1 MRLRAHETHQTE
13 INLTLHKPSRIAYN
27 YISIARQGRTQNMPA
42 SFMSLPAELRNEIY
56 KYLLVSGDPIIPWS
70 KRHELASNLLS
81 TNTMILHEASSL
93 LYGNN
98 CFDLSSS
105 SPILICDFLATIG
118 LVNASHLNCIRI
130 SFPEFHDVG
139 EEVSLEEESL
149 RALTK
154 IQEYCTDLKRITATA
169 PSTYWMGIQLSV
181 DSPSICE
188 RALDVVDAHFR
199 AITSLQEIVMEVYDE
214 GLESSLIGK
223 MKSYGW
229 TLRTVEIVEEEEWDN
244 DRTWD
249 EIEDDHYLYND
260 NDDDNDDDYDIDND
274 SDFWRRAAD

>member
-1 MRLRAHETHQTE
+1 
-13 INLTLHKPSRIAYN
+13 
-27 YISIARQGRTQNMPA
+27 MPA
-42 SFMSLPAELRNEIY
+42 SFLSLPAELRNEIY
-56 KYLLVSGDPIIPWS
+56 RYLLVSGDPIIPWS

-118 LVNASHLNCIRI
+118 LVNASHLNGIRI

-154 IQEYCTDLKRITATA
+154 IQKYCTDLKSITATA

-181 DSPSICE
+181 DSPSICD
-188 RALDVVDAHFR
+188 RALDLVDAHFR
-199 AITSLQEIVMEVYDE
+199 AITSLQEIVVEVYDD

-229 TLRTVEIVEEEEWDN
+229 TFRTVEIVEEEEWDN

-249 EIEDDHYLYND
+249 QIEDDHYLHND